1 MIRLLSIQPVAERG
15 GSDQALLRMVRSL
28 PSDEFDCHLVLPGA
42 APLAPEY
49 EAAGATLHEVP
60 MRRISTGHGAADWAA
75 YGAGWTPAVARITR
89 LVRRLDATVV
99 HSNSLHSWYGWAAA
113 AITRRPHVWHA
124 REIVVQSRAALRV
137 ERVLTRRFTTDV
149 IAMSQAIA
157 DQLDAPRI
165 HVVRETVDDAEF
177 RPDRAG
183 RFREAA
189 GIPDDVPLVGAAGR
203 LDTWKGF
210 DVFLDAFERARRDLP
225 ALHAVIAGGPVTGK
239 EAYAAHLADRA
250 AALGVHWAGLRADM
264 PDVYADLDV
273 FALPSTEPEPYG
285 LAAVEALACGTPT
298 IVTAAG
304 GAPEIL
310 ARAPS
315 GGGTVVA
322 PGDADALARAMV
334 ELSPATTAARQRA
347 ERPSRQ
353 PPSEMDRFAAILGT
367 AAGRGRA

>member
-1 MIRLLSIQPVAERG
+1 
-15 GSDQALLRMVRSL
+15 MVRSL
-28 PSDEFDCHLVLPGA
+28 PSDRFDCHLVVPGA

-49 EAAGATLHEVP
+49 EAAGATLHVVP
-60 MRRISTGHGAADWAA
+60 MRRLSTSHGAAGWAGYA
-75 YGAGWTPAVARITR
+75 AGWSPAVARITS
-89 LVRRLDATVV
+89 LVRRLDASVV

-124 REIVVQSRAALRV
+124 REIVVQSPAALRV

-165 HVVRETVDDAEF
+165 HVVRETVDGDEF

-183 RFREAA
+183 RFREDA
-189 GIPDDVPLVGAAGR
+189 GIPDDAPLVGAAGR

-210 DVFLDAFERARRDLP
+210 DVFLDAYERARRDRPDLR
-225 ALHAVIAGGPVTGK
+225 AVVAGGPVTGK
-239 EAYAAHLADRA
+239 EAYAARLAERA
-250 AALGVHWAGLRADM
+250 ATLGVHWAGLRTDM
-264 PDVYADLDV
+264 PDVYADLDL

-285 LAAVEALACGTPT
+285 LAAVEALASGTPT

-310 ARAPS
+310 ARAPAGS
-315 GGGTVVA
+315 GAVIA
-322 PGDADALARAMV
+322 PRDAAALARAMV
-334 ELSPATTAARQRA
+334 ELAPVTTGTGRRAA
-347 ERPSRQ
+347 RPSRQ
-353 PPSEMDRFAAILGT
+353 PPSEMDRFAAILQA
-367 AAGRGRA
+367 AAGPNRP